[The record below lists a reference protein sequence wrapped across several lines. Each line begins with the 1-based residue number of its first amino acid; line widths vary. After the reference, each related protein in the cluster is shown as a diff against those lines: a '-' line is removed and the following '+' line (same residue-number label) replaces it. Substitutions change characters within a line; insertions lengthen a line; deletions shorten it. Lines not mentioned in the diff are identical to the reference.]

1 MQLIMALLWFGQE
14 PNQKNIHTYMYSTG
28 RVWGLSAEQQR
39 NMVHYNRRFNK
50 LITIFNCKF
59 LKHRS
64 LAYLWKQDFL
74 LPFLFLLQSENA
86 VKYLVSPIIYV
97 WYRFCLHLKFTDIIN
112 YTLVYCTTSKYYVP
126 CVCKRLLK
134 NCLNLMQICQ
144 VHSSGTWTDVMETK
158 LKLI

>member
-1 MQLIMALLWFGQE
+1 MAKNQIRKIYIPTCIVLEESEDCQLSNKGTW
-14 PNQKNIHTYMYSTG
+14 Y
-28 RVWGLSAEQQR
+28 
-39 NMVHYNRRFNK
+39 YNRCFNK

-97 WYRFCLHLKFTDIIN
+97 WYRFCLHLKFTDVIN

>member
-1 MQLIMALLWFGQE
+1 MAKNQIRKIYIPTCIVLEESEDCQLSNKGTW
-14 PNQKNIHTYMYSTG
+14 Y
-28 RVWGLSAEQQR
+28 
-39 NMVHYNRRFNK
+39 YNRRFNK

-97 WYRFCLHLKFTDIIN
+97 WYRFCLHLKFTDVIN

-144 VHSSGTWTDVMETK
+144 VHSSQTWTDVMETK